1 MKDIVF
7 VSYDGKYPNLCS
19 GTLTLKIDSEDH
31 TFRYCLS
38 SGGRVYHDGNWNWTV
53 ESGEWTFDPEYAT
66 IDKTAAGRIK
76 KPLSLKTKL
85 YLFRVP
91 TGILFIFLGTIFIQ
105 NKRT

>member
-1 MKDIVF
+1 MRDIEF

-66 IDKTAAGRIK
+66 IDNGESKLEDLNFTPNEIK
-76 KPLSLKTKL
+76 WINMI
-85 YLFRVP
+85 VNENVEH
-91 TGILFIFLGTIFIQ
+91 GCCGGCI
-105 NKRT
+105 